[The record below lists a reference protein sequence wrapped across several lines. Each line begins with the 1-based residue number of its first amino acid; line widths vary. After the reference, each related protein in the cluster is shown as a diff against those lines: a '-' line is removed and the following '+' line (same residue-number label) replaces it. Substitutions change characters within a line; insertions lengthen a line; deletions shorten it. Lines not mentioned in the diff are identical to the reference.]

1 MKRMFAALLLMLMPL
16 VASAQIVVDGVLDDA
31 YTLAATQ
38 TNNTGFGDNFSE
50 LNAIYTAVEGSRVF
64 VMITGNLEA
73 NFNKLEIFID
83 SMEGGEN
90 PLSSTPQYD
99 FLFDGGPFWISQFL
113 GGDPGLTF
121 DPGFDCDFHLLV
133 RHGDPG
139 DGGGNIFDAD
149 FINRMGGNDAMV
161 PVNAVRTSFDTM
173 TLTASAAIEAGMPGL
188 NSSGVDANLES
199 IFIALNNS
207 NVDGISGDTSVAA
220 DAAAAEA
227 VTTGIEF
234 SIDVSDLGIDPAGEG
249 TVKVNAM
256 VNGVNHDFL
265 SNQILPGIDAP
276 MGNLGG
282 DNAGNFTGNVGGVDF
297 TAFTGDQFVCIEY
310 SPTAFVLGDVNCDN
324 EVNLLDVAPFVDLV
338 TTGGFSE
345 KADINTDGTVDLLD
359 VAPFVA
365 LLSGG

>member
-1 MKRMFAALLLMLMPL
+1 MKRMFAALLLMMLTTTQ
-16 VASAQIVVDGVLDDA
+16 VSAQISVDGVLDDA

-50 LNAIYTAVEGSRVF
+50 LCAIYTATEGSRIF

-73 NFNKLEIFID
+73 NFNKLEVFID
-83 SMEGGEN
+83 SMDGGEN

-113 GGDPGLTF
+113 GGTPGLTF
-121 DPGFDCDFHLLV
+121 DPGFDCDFHLLI

-139 DGGGNIFDAD
+139 DGNIFDAD
-149 FINRMGGNDAMV
+149 FINRMGGTSAMV
-161 PVNAVRTSFDTM
+161 PVNAARAAFDTM
-173 TLTASAAIEAGMPGL
+173 TLTASTSIEAGSPGL

-199 IFIALNNS
+199 IFVAIDNS
-207 NVDGISGDTSVAA
+207 NVDGISGDTSVPA

-234 SIDVSDLGIDPAGEG
+234 SIDVSDLGLDPSVAG

-256 VNGVNHDFL
+256 VNGVNHDFM
-265 SNQILPGIDAP
+265 SNQILPGVDAP

-282 DNAGNFTGNVGGVDF
+282 DNMGNFTGNVGGVDF
-297 TAFTGDQFVCIEY
+297 TAFAGDQFVCIEY
-310 SPTAFVLGDVNCDN
+310 EPSAGVLLGDVNCDGVVNLLDVAPFVDILTSGGFSPKADIN
-324 EVNLLDVAPFVDLV
+324 EDGNVNLLDVAPFVDLLA
-338 TTGGFSE
+338 G
-345 KADINTDGTVDLLD
+345 
-359 VAPFVA
+359 
-365 LLSGG
+365 